1 MVNSTCG
8 STTMKG
14 QYIMDKIYHCPGDK
28 TVLIKSQDKII
39 RVGDRASN
47 IYRCP
52 FCSLRYVDFP
62 ELFEQKRFFS
72 GNDGYINLS
81 AKTSSGNRNRFF
93 EELPNPVR
101 LPSDDKKGKKENKKN
116 KKGNLDVKKKNKK
129 SLHKGNRMNIHQLM
143 QSSIPSRASTKSY
156 VHDTD
161 GMHL

>member
-1 MVNSTCG
+1 MG
-8 STTMKG
+8 E
-14 QYIMDKIYHCPGDK
+14 ILHCPDDK

-39 RVGDRASN
+39 RVGDRVSN

-62 ELFEQKRFFS
+62 ELSEQKRFFS

-81 AKTSSGNRNRFF
+81 AEPSSGKPNQFF

-101 LPSDDKKGKKENKKN
+101 LPLDDQIGKKKNKKN
-116 KKGNLDVKKKNKK
+116 KKGALPVKKKAKK
-129 SLHKGNRMNIHQLM
+129 PSHKRSGINILQLM
-143 QSSIPSRASTKSY
+143 QSSIPSKASTKSY
-156 VHDTD
+156 VHDKD

>member
-1 MVNSTCG
+1 MG
-8 STTMKG
+8 E
-14 QYIMDKIYHCPGDK
+14 ILHCPDDK

-39 RVGDRASN
+39 RVGDRVSN

-62 ELFEQKRFFS
+62 ELSEQKRLFS

-81 AKTSSGNRNRFF
+81 AKTSSRKQNHSF

-101 LPSDDKKGKKENKKN
+101 LSSDNQIGKKGKIKKK
-116 KKGNLDVKKKNKK
+116 KKGNFAVKKKAKK
-129 SLHKGNRMNIHQLM
+129 TSHKISGINIHQLM
-143 QSSIPSRASTKSY
+143 QSSIPSKASTKSY

>member
-1 MVNSTCG
+1 MG
-8 STTMKG
+8 E
-14 QYIMDKIYHCPGDK
+14 ILHCPDDK

-39 RVGDRASN
+39 RVGDRVSN

-62 ELFEQKRFFS
+62 ELSEQKRLFS

-101 LPSDDKKGKKENKKN
+101 LPSVDQTGKKGKNKKR
-116 KKGNLDVKKKNKK
+116 KKGNWLSKRRLKN
-129 SLHKGNRMNIHQLM
+129 LHIREIE
-143 QSSIPSRASTKSY
+143 
-156 VHDTD
+156 
-161 GMHL
+161 

>member
-1 MVNSTCG
+1 M
-8 STTMKG
+8 
-14 QYIMDKIYHCPGDK
+14 HCPDDK

-39 RVGDRASN
+39 RVGDSVSN

-62 ELFEQKRFFS
+62 ELSEQKRLFL

-101 LPSDDKKGKKENKKN
+101 LPSEGQKGKKKNKKN
-116 KKGNLDVKKKNKK
+116 KKGNLAVKKKAKK
-129 SLHKGNRMNIHQLM
+129 PSHKRSGINIHQLM

>member
-1 MVNSTCG
+1 MG
-8 STTMKG
+8 E
-14 QYIMDKIYHCPGDK
+14 ILHCPDDK

-39 RVGDRASN
+39 RVGDRVSN

-62 ELFEQKRFFS
+62 ELSEQKRIFS

-93 EELPNPVR
+93 EELPNPAR
-101 LPSDDKKGKKENKKN
+101 LPSEGQKGKKKNKKN
-116 KKGNLDVKKKNKK
+116 KKGNLAVKKKVKK
-129 SLHKGNRMNIHQLM
+129 PSHKGKRMNIHQLM

>member
-1 MVNSTCG
+1 MG
-8 STTMKG
+8 
-14 QYIMDKIYHCPGDK
+14 KILHCPDDK

-39 RVGDRASN
+39 RVGDRVSN

-62 ELFEQKRFFS
+62 ELYEQKRLFS

-93 EELPNPVR
+93 EELPNPAR
-101 LPSDDKKGKKENKKN
+101 LPSEGQKGKKKNKKN
-116 KKGNLDVKKKNKK
+116 KKGNLAVKKKVKK
-129 SLHKGNRMNIHQLM
+129 PSHKENRMNIYQLM

>member
-1 MVNSTCG
+1 MG
-8 STTMKG
+8 E
-14 QYIMDKIYHCPGDK
+14 ILHCPDDK

-39 RVGDRASN
+39 RVGDRVSN

-62 ELFEQKRFFS
+62 ELSEQKRLFS

-81 AKTSSGNRNRFF
+81 AKPSPGNRNRFF

-101 LPSDDKKGKKENKKN
+101 LPSDDQTGKKGKNK
-116 KKGNLDVKKKNKK
+116 KKGNLTVKKKAKK
-129 SLHKGNRMNIHQLM
+129 SSHKRSGINIYQLM
-143 QSSIPSRASTKSY
+143 QSSIPSRAATKSY

>member
-1 MVNSTCG
+1 MG
-8 STTMKG
+8 E
-14 QYIMDKIYHCPGDK
+14 ILHCPDDK
-28 TVLIKSQDKII
+28 TVLIKSQDKIV
-39 RVGDRASN
+39 RVGNRTSN

-62 ELFEQKRFFS
+62 ELIEQKRFFS

-81 AKTSSGNRNRFF
+81 AKPSSVNQNHFF

-101 LPSDDKKGKKENKKN
+101 PSDNQIGKK
-116 KKGNLDVKKKNKK
+116 KKGNLAVKKKTKK
-129 SLHKGNRMNIHQLM
+129 SLRKGSGINIYQLM
-143 QSSIPSRASTKSY
+143 QSSIPSRAATKSY

>member
-1 MVNSTCG
+1 MG
-8 STTMKG
+8 E
-14 QYIMDKIYHCPGDK
+14 ILHCPDDK

-39 RVGDRASN
+39 RVGDRVSN

-62 ELFEQKRFFS
+62 ELSEQKRLFS

-81 AKTSSGNRNRFF
+81 AKASSGKRNRFF

-101 LPSDDKKGKKENKKN
+101 LPSDGQKGKKKNKKN
-116 KKGNLDVKKKNKK
+116 KKGNLAVKKKPKK
-129 SLHKGNRMNIHQLM
+129 PSHKENRMNIYQLM